1 MARALITLGLIFLV
15 AGVLWLLFPRALS
28 WFGHLPGDVR
38 IQREGFSLFIPLT
51 SMLAV
56 SVALTLILNGFT
68 WLLRKLA

>member
-1 MARALITLGLIFLV
+1 M
-15 AGVLWLLFPRALS
+15 AGVLWLLFPKALS

-56 SVALTLILNGFT
+56 SAALTLILNGLT
-68 WLLRKLA
+68 WLFRKLA